1 MLTIFAPSST
11 YLEPRKSPFQK
22 SLLEWSEQGLL
33 GSSDSVFKVSK
44 GQMGRDCYWGWLHP
58 QRNRAKARFSLSLCF
73 GNPPTLS
80 VLQKPTCRCI
90 DTVENGPKCQLFAR
104 RLPKR
109 FCGNHP
115 PTQKVILQ
123 ESHLL
128 LNPGSGTLIL
138 SSAQCGTV
146 SNEPLLGNC
155 NARALSIGFMDTG
168 AAPWSRS
175 VTQLTEVNTDLC
187 KKLNSMQ
194 FIADVLWET
203 CRQKNVERGDILC
216 PNKGVFLV
224 RRAKS
229 GMRATVQ
236 KKETKKKM
244 DFCHL
249 HTSAHFWSAYICR
262 DLKWFDSRLLW
273 GSFVIV
279 DKCCEWGSLVV
290 GAPSQWKVTR
300 CTISPLLI
308 QHTPVPSAQWYCA
321 LYTAAA
327 LFVQHQQCC
336 TIIQPT
342 VHCNCCYAVL
352 HYLCALQCCGQRT
365 GEASASLR
373 RADGSRHWEAT

>member
-1 MLTIFAPSST
+1 MLIIFALSAPSST

-90 DTVENGPKCQLFAR
+90 DTVENGRKCQLFAR

-138 SSAQCGTV
+138 SSAQSGTV
-146 SNEPLLGNC
+146 SNDPLLGNC

-216 PNKGVFLV
+216 PNKGVF
-224 RRAKS
+224 
-229 GMRATVQ
+229 
-236 KKETKKKM
+236 
-244 DFCHL
+244 
-249 HTSAHFWSAYICR
+249 
-262 DLKWFDSRLLW
+262 
-273 GSFVIV
+273 
-279 DKCCEWGSLVV
+279 
-290 GAPSQWKVTR
+290 
-300 CTISPLLI
+300 
-308 QHTPVPSAQWYCA
+308 
-321 LYTAAA
+321 
-327 LFVQHQQCC
+327 
-336 TIIQPT
+336 
-342 VHCNCCYAVL
+342 
-352 HYLCALQCCGQRT
+352 
-365 GEASASLR
+365 
-373 RADGSRHWEAT
+373 